1 MAASEQTYSSK
12 GSNGISAAKQANEPE
27 LIDADRSGRPGWRIA
42 AESARLLCADSVAKV
57 G

>member
-1 MAASEQTYSSK
+1 VASEQTYSSE

-27 LIDADRSGRPGWRIA
+27 LIDADRSGWRIA